1 MSKLGALKQ
10 LLDIL
15 SPIRPQRT
23 AQAPRAV
30 DIAAEL
36 RGGEQPAIQLL
47 QQLQGKPGIKPRDLE
62 MWGQVPGAERMSPL
76 ELTGR
81 AEHSPLFAQRG
92 GSSIVGEDMA
102 TELADDLMWGPEMA
116 TQRRDVALE
125 FLTEN
130 IDNLSPEDHAVFSAK
145 YLNADPNNLQRQ
157 DTDWLAARANRL
169 EGSDGSTFRDWVF
182 DYLSEPAYE
191 MAQRSPRQRSPFASA
206 FMDHQRQPAAEGLEG
221 LGAKYFETVLRGPHS
236 MIGDVP
242 FHRRSLTPDYHFSNA
257 SQLGHV
263 RGTANKDMMMLEEL
277 QSDPLEA
284 LGAKHPAMQNIYG
297 KLGNMAL
304 DRAAAADIPLVMF
317 PDGTRI
323 GSVRDP
329 KNAAFFKQLYDRELD
344 KSLFTPLSKQGLRV
358 NQDNGWTNVHLP
370 EAARE
375 AIRGGQVLRYK
386 KGGLNRM
393 CDCGR

>member
-30 DIAAEL
+30 DVAAEL

-76 ELTGR
+76 ELAGR

-92 GSSIVGEDMA
+92 MNFGMDDVND
-102 TELADDLMWGPEMA
+102 LAGDLMWGQEFSDA
-116 TQRRDVALE
+116 RAKIAQDLFRRYADE
-125 FLTEN
+125 
-130 IDNLSPEDHAVFSAK
+130 LSPEELAEYSSLVKSKHSPRDIEDLAGNFFVDRFSDEIYDA
-145 YLNADPNNLQRQ
+145 LGDEA
-157 DTDWLAARANRL
+157 LALARSVA
-169 EGSDGSTFRDWVF
+169 RDKGVSRSM
-182 DYLSEPAYE
+182 DPAYLD
-191 MAQRSPRQRSPFASA
+191 F
-206 FMDHQRQPAAEGLEG
+206 QRQPAAESLGD
-221 LGAKYFETVLRGPHS
+221 LGAEYFETVLRG
-236 MIGDVP
+236 GP
-242 FHRRSLTPDYHFSNA
+242 FASLPSSGKGYHFNNPA
-257 SQLGHV
+257 QLGHV

-277 QSDPLEA
+277 QSDPLKL

-386 KGGLNRM
+386 KGGLARM
-393 CDCGR
+393 SDGT